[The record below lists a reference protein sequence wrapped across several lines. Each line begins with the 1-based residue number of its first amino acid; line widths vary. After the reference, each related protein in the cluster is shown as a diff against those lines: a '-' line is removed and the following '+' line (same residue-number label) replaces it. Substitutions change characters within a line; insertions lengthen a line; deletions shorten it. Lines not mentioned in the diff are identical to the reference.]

1 MNPSPSA
8 EPATPPTPPEGR
20 AARRLRSD
28 GLFVSAYIVFVALSG
43 VLVFGFA
50 SALGPAVDQQ
60 GAGACRAMQSEPR
73 GGSFPEF
80 SALDRA
86 GEAVHLEDLRGR
98 FVVLNFWATWCEPC
112 TREWPEIDKLSRRLQ
127 GREDVVVVAVSLD
140 EEGDKVEPYLASM
153 SLAET
158 PVRVWRDPT
167 GETNGLFGGEKL
179 PDTYFVNE
187 RGEFIDA
194 FINVRSWGSS
204 AGVQCVD
211 SRVGRAR

>member
-1 MNPSPSA
+1 
-8 EPATPPTPPEGR
+8 
-20 AARRLRSD
+20 
-28 GLFVSAYIVFVALSG
+28 
-43 VLVFGFA
+43 
-50 SALGPAVDQQ
+50 
-60 GAGACRAMQSEPR
+60 
-73 GGSFPEF
+73 
-80 SALDRA
+80 
-86 GEAVHLEDLRGR
+86 
-98 FVVLNFWATWCEPC
+98 
-112 TREWPEIDKLSRRLQ
+112 
-127 GREDVVVVAVSLD
+127 VVVVAVSLD